1 MNLTAHKRGKTME
14 QEIMLNEQS
23 RDITDDKVAI
33 RVENLWMSYKSNL
46 VLQGVNLQVR
56 DGEVVVIIGP
66 SGCGKSTL
74 LRCMNLLEIP
84 QDGRIF
90 LKGQCITDGKI
101 QPHKVR
107 RRIGMVFQQFNLF
120 PHMTILENVMEGL
133 VTVLKTE
140 KEEAIE
146 QAVEMLK
153 RVGLQD
159 KKDAKPSSLS
169 GGQQQRVAIARAL
182 AMKPEVMLFDEVTSA
197 LDPEL
202 RAEVLNVMRQLAAD
216 GMTMVVVTHEMGFAR
231 KVGDWV
237 AFLDQGKVIEQGKP
251 EKVLENPTTDRLC
264 NFLNLILW
272 NQ

>member
-1 MNLTAHKRGKTME
+1 MNLTAHDRGKTME
-14 QEIMLNEQS
+14 QENMLNEQA

-66 SGCGKSTL
+66 SVCGKSTL

-120 PHMTILENVMEGL
+120 PHMTIVENVMEGL

-182 AMKPEVMLFDEVTSA
+182 AMRPQVMLFDEATSA

-202 RAEVLNVMRQLAAD
+202 VKGILALIADLGAD

-231 KVGDWV
+231 SASDTVVFMDRGRV
-237 AFLDQGKVIEQGKP
+237 VESGPPEQVFESAQTERLQRFLSQ
-251 EKVLENPTTDRLC
+251 VL
-264 NFLNLILW
+264 
-272 NQ
+272 